1 MTQIEKL
8 AKLFD
13 HIKEEWKKDSQIDF
27 DIKDGVYSENL
38 SVISLDTPFQ
48 HNKYLNH
55 HSDLSLVKVSLEFEF
70 RKLIRE
76 KREYYGGEA
85 DAKVYAEKPF
95 GASIKTSEKMRVYLD
110 SDKDILDIES
120 KIKLIDVMLSYLDN
134 VMKMIT
140 QRNYLVKNAIEWEK
154 FTNGL

>member
-1 MTQIEKL
+1 M
-8 AKLFD
+8 
-13 HIKEEWKKDSQIDF
+13 
-27 DIKDGVYSENL
+27 
-38 SVISLDTPFQ
+38 
-48 HNKYLNH
+48 
-55 HSDLSLVKVSLEFEF
+55 KVSLEFEF

>member
-1 MTQIEKL
+1 MNLDKL
-8 AKLFD
+8 VTLFD

-27 DIKDGVYSENL
+27 DIKESGYTENL
-38 SVISLDTPFQ
+38 GKLSLDTPFQ

-55 HSDLSLVKVSLEFEF
+55 HSDLSLKKISLEFEI
-70 RKLIRE
+70 RKLIKD

-95 GASIKTSEKMRVYLD
+95 GSNIKTSEKMRVYLD
-110 SDKDILDIES
+110 SDEDILNLES
-120 KIKLIDVMLSYLDN
+120 KVRFIEIILNYLDS
-134 VMKMIT
+134 VMKMIN
-140 QRNYLVKNAIEWEK
+140 QRNYLIKNAIEWEK